1 MKPISAKAPD
11 IRTMENRQPSNDET
25 SARDQELTNLIG
37 RCALRDQAALK
48 QLFERIGPYL
58 NAIAFRIL
66 RSDEAAADV
75 LQEAFIQIWSN
86 AGSYRPHLSKPLTW
100 LASIARYRALDRLDS
115 EQRLRQK
122 FRSFGD
128 DDDIESI
135 PGPANPEAD
144 VHKLQL
150 NFHLHRCLSTLG
162 DNIRRSIELAY
173 LYGHTREE
181 IAQQFSTN
189 VNTVKSWLHR
199 GAERLRQC
207 LEAL

>member
-1 MKPISAKAPD
+1 MNPISAKVPH
-11 IRTMENRQPSNDET
+11 IRTMENRQPNTDEAN
-25 SARDQELTNLIG
+25 ARDQELTNLIG
-37 RCALRDQAALK
+37 RCALRDQTALK

-75 LQEAFIQIWSN
+75 LQEAFIQIWNN

-115 EQRLRQK
+115 EQRLRQRFK
-122 FRSFGD
+122 SFGD

-150 NFHLHRCLSTLG
+150 NFHLHRCLGTLG
-162 DNIRRSIELAY
+162 DDIRRSIELAY

-199 GAERLRQC
+199 GAERLKQC

>member
-1 MKPISAKAPD
+1 
-11 IRTMENRQPSNDET
+11 METRSPRSSDT
-25 SARDQELTNLIG
+25 DARDQELINLIG

-48 QLFERIGPYL
+48 LLFERIGPYL
-58 NAIAFRIL
+58 NAVAFRIL

-75 LQEAFIQIWSN
+75 LQEAFIQIWNN
-86 AGSYRPHLSKPLTW
+86 AGSYRPHLSRPLTW
-100 LASIARYRALDRLDS
+100 LASIARYRALDKLDS
-115 EQRLRQK
+115 EQRHRQRFK
-122 FRSFGD
+122 NFGD
-128 DDDIESI
+128 DDSIESI

-150 NFHLHRCLSTLG
+150 NFHLHRCLGTLG

-199 GAERLRQC
+199 GAERLKQC